1 MNESVEKR
9 KFQRQ
14 FLKDLI
20 KGIIINYLE
29 TIGRNGYFDNLV
41 LCTYVADDD
50 TLQSEQRCR
59 DKSFTLLP
67 SSLRELSKRIRK
79 QVSIQRHVCQR
90 DEFLEQP
97 ASLFIRSMHSREY
110 LL

>member
-1 MNESVEKR
+1 M
-9 KFQRQ
+9 
-14 FLKDLI
+14 

-29 TIGRNGYFDNLV
+29 TVGRNGYFDNLV

-67 SSLRELSKRIRK
+67 SSPRELSKRIRK
-79 QVSIQRHVCQR
+79 QVSIQRTRLPKGRVLGATSLTFYSF
-90 DEFLEQP
+90 DALERIS
-97 ASLFIRSMHSREY
+97 ALITKMNRVIERISIR
-110 LL
+110 LP

>member
-29 TIGRNGYFDNLV
+29 TVGRNGYFDNLV

-67 SSLRELSKRIRK
+67 SSPRELSKRIRK

-90 DEFLEQP
+90 DEFLE
-97 ASLFIRSMHSREY
+97 
-110 LL
+110 